1 MFRAAGFPHS
11 SSTPLSQ
18 DPMSSHSDIPR
29 AKPLPVERAL
39 VDALSSK
46 QPAKAWNQLR
56 DAVCERVRIMRLAG
70 ESKATVIATLGRIAQ
85 GAMSG
90 DSHPRE
96 FTRVAEDLILEVA
109 LWCIDEY
116 DAAVPPRDRTA

>member
-1 MFRAAGFPHS
+1 
-11 SSTPLSQ
+11 
-18 DPMSSHSDIPR
+18 MSSHSDVPR

-39 VDALSSK
+39 LDALSSK

-56 DAVCERVRIMRLAG
+56 DVVCERVRIMRLAG
-70 ESKATVIATLGRIAQ
+70 ESKATVIATLTRIAQ
-85 GAMSG
+85 GAMST

-96 FTRVAEDLILEVA
+96 LSRVAEDLILEVS

-116 DAAVPPRDRTA
+116 DTAAPPRDRMA